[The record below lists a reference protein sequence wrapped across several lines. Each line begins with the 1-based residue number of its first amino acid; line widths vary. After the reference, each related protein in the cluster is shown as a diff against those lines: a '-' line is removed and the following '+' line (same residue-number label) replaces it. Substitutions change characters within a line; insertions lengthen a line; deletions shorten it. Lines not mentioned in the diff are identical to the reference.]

1 MSIFGNKNKPNKGGV
16 WADMIMSPEQNR
28 DWLIY
33 KWRPEG
39 EEAGNTNRENSIR
52 YSSSLTV
59 RQGEVAVFQYAGKG
73 TGGTQDYI
81 EGYFSDTIKTA
92 NLPILAGI
100 VGAAFGG
107 GSPFTA
113 QVYFINMAG
122 VNQVQFGVPYFNM
135 FDPRLPDH
143 PVEVTVRGTI
153 TFKIV
158 DYKNFVNIQS
168 LVDFDMSKF
177 GNKIK
182 DAVISNVKDSMMDIM
197 VRLGNKPLG
206 QIETCRR
213 EIKTILESDLTA
225 NLLNVYGVTL
235 TDLNLSAIELNKEC
249 EGYQKVIK
257 LTQVQ
262 TETQID
268 LGAQG
273 MRDQYA
279 INMQS
284 NAAMAAANVENQAES
299 MRINRELTQQA
310 QSGQIDQNLYAQ
322 KMQTDLGG
330 MDLHRLR
337 AQEEMVK
344 ATAAGMGTMGAGGG
358 MGGGGGFN
366 PGAMIAGMAM
376 GGTVGQGMAGMMGN
390 VFNQMN
396 QQMPGMTPPPVPG
409 APGTGAPPPMPGTGA
424 PPPMPGAGAPPPM
437 PGAPVAGVQFSVS
450 VDGQTY
456 GPYDMNALAQLVG
469 AGQVNAQSMVWREGM
484 AQWQQAGTVPELA
497 SLFASAAPSMPP
509 PPPPAA

>member
-1 MSIFGNKNKPNKGGV
+1 MALFGKNKTNKGGL

-39 EEAGNTNRENSIR
+39 EEAGSTNRENSIR

-59 RQGEVAVFQYAGKG
+59 RQGEVAVFQYAGRG
-73 TGGTQDYI
+73 TGGNQDYI

-113 QVYFINMAG
+113 QVYFINLAG

-158 DYKNFVNIQS
+158 DYKHFASLQA

-177 GNKIK
+177 
-182 DAVISNVKDSMMDIM
+182 SNQVKNAIIDNVRNSMMDIM
-197 VRLGNKPLG
+197 VKLGRPLA
-206 QIETCRR
+206 QIEAYRR
-213 EIKTILESDLTA
+213 EIKTILEGDLTS
-225 NLLNVYGVTL
+225 NLLNVYGVTM
-235 TDLNLSAIELNKEC
+235 TDLNIAAIELNKEC
-249 EGYQKVIK
+249 PGYQKVAS

-262 TETQID
+262 AETQIE

-279 INMQS
+279 INMQT
-284 NAAMAAANVENQAES
+284 NAAMAAAQVENQSET
-299 MRINRELTQQA
+299 MRINREE
-310 QSGQIDQNLYAQ
+310 GQYAQ
-322 KMQTDLGG
+322 RMQTELGA

-344 ATAAGMGTMGAGGG
+344 ATAGAMGNMGGSGIDMSGG
-358 MGGGGGFN
+358 GGGGGFN
-366 PGAMIAGMAM
+366 PGAMMAGMAM
-376 GGTVGQGMAGMMGN
+376 GSTVGQGMAGMMGN

-396 QQMPGMTPPPVPG
+396 NQMPGMNPPGLPPQTPGMPG
-409 APGTGAPPPMPGTGA
+409 AGTPPPMPGAGT
-424 PPPMPGAGAPPPM
+424 PPPAPGAAGAPPPM
-437 PGAPVAGVQFSVS
+437 PGAAAPVQYTVS
-450 VDGQTY
+450 VEGQNY
-456 GPYDMNALAQLVG
+456 GPFDMNALSQMAA
-469 AGQVNAQSMVWREGM
+469 AGQINAQSMVWRAGM
-484 AQWQQAGTVPELA
+484 ADWQQAGMVPEL
-497 SLFASAAPSMPP
+497 SGLFGGAPPPPGTGMPP
-509 PPPPAA
+509 PIQ

>member
-1 MSIFGNKNKPNKGGV
+1 MPIFGNKANKGGV

-39 EEAGNTNRENSIR
+39 EEAGSTNRENSIR

-59 RQGEVAVFQYAGKG
+59 RQGEVAVFQYAGRG
-73 TGGTQDYI
+73 VSGGTQDYI

-92 NLPILAGI
+92 NMPILAGI

-107 GSPFTA
+107 GTPFAA

-158 DYKNFVNIQS
+158 DYKNFVNLQA
-168 LVDFDMSKF
+168 LVDFDMTKF
-177 GNKIK
+177 GNQIK
-182 DAVISNVKDSMMDIM
+182 NAVIDNVRNSMMDIM
-197 VRLGNKPLG
+197 MKLGRPLA
-206 QIETCRR
+206 QIETYRR
-213 EIKTILESDLTA
+213 EIKTILEADLMS
-225 NLLNVYGVTL
+225 NLLNVYGVTMV
-235 TDLNLSAIELNKEC
+235 DLNLAAIELNKEC
-249 EGYQKVIK
+249 PGYQKVAS
-257 LTQVQ
+257 LTQVAA
-262 TETQID
+262 ETQIE

-273 MRDQYA
+273 MRDQYN

-284 NAAMAAANVENQAES
+284 NAALAAANVENQAES
-299 MRINRELTQQA
+299 MRINRDLTQQA

-322 KMQTDLGG
+322 RMQTDLGG

-337 AQEEMVK
+337 AQTEMVN
-344 ATAAGMGTMGAGGG
+344 ATAAGMGNMGAGGA

-396 QQMPGMTPPPVPG
+396 QNMPGNT
-409 APGTGAPPPMPGTGA
+409 

-437 PGAPVAGVQFSVS
+437 PGAGAAPPPMPGAAPAAPALQFAVS

-456 GPYDMNALAQLVG
+456 GPFDMNALAQMAA
-469 AGQVNAQSMVWREGM
+469 AGQINAQSMMWREGM
-484 AQWQQAGTVPELA
+484 ASWQAAGSLPELA
-497 SLFASAAPSMPP
+497 PLFGGAATPP
-509 PPPPAA
+509 PPPPVQ